1 MFVSTDSFPDAVLA
15 RNCSCLLALYHL
27 QPKLPLHQKLPEPYS
42 SMWLKL
48 TGMEVKAA
56 KAVEETPSF
65 ACPFCDR
72 VFEKEMGFFCCG
84 FVMSSLKVHVKKDHK
99 GEKLPETS
107 PSDAAEDLSAPTT
120 PAEST
125 EKSSSPSAS
134 TNSGTA
140 PVSTKT
146 TIAPP
151 SSTKSTITP
160 SSSTTPGRRPVSDH
174 RDSEEL
180 RSLSLESRSRFTSKY
195 EQMMEEEKRRV
206 ARAQR
211 ENQRALREQLSKPPP
226 VLLSEANQ
234 QFILS
239 LLRDAGEE
247 TPTSESH
254 NHSSSKETALTK
266 ELVRLGFPESGAA
279 AAAKRCDSVS
289 ACVEWCCVHLEDS
302 QLPPAFRAQ
311 GKQFEVTRNVR
322 GAGETA
328 ARVLVEFGFSPEDAV
343 TAATRETTLE
353 KSLAAVCGA
362 LVEARFEKEVKRSW
376 ETVETEIEAL
386 KAIFNTDEASPAV
399 STETILDCPF
409 LRFVAENEE
418 TPLCLFVVLSPLFGY
433 PSRAPVVL
441 LRSEKVTAVRRLAF
455 TRCVFRRYGEN
466 CEGVLF
472 EVFSDVAALLEQ
484 AEKETPAVARVLLSK
499 LGVTSLSSGV
509 TSLSSGVS
517 SLSSGVSSLSSGV
530 TSLSS
535 GVSSLSSGVS
545 SLSSG
550 VSSLSSGVTSLSSST
565 PSKQPK
571 PHSSKRST
579 SKPTPFSRVVDK
591 QLLTGS
597 PSAEVVSQRIALP
610 IAQYRS
616 QVLAMIRNSQVS
628 ILSGGTGCGKSTQ
641 VPQFLL
647 EEFREGS
654 ERNLN
659 IVVCEPR
666 RISCLGLYNRVLE
679 EQGFREGPQCPVGY
693 QVRGD
698 SK

>member
-1 MFVSTDSFPDAVLA
+1 M
-15 RNCSCLLALYHL
+15 
-27 QPKLPLHQKLPEPYS
+27 
-42 SMWLKL
+42 
-48 TGMEVKAA
+48 
-56 KAVEETPSF
+56 
-65 ACPFCDR
+65 
-72 VFEKEMGFFCCG
+72 
-84 FVMSSLKVHVKKDHK
+84 
-99 GEKLPETS
+99 
-107 PSDAAEDLSAPTT
+107 
-120 PAEST
+120 
-125 EKSSSPSAS
+125 
-134 TNSGTA
+134 
-140 PVSTKT
+140 
-146 TIAPP
+146 
-151 SSTKSTITP
+151 
-160 SSSTTPGRRPVSDH
+160 SDH

-254 NHSSSKETALTK
+254 DHSSSKETALTK

-509 TSLSSGVS
+509 TSLSS
-517 SLSSGVSSLSSGV
+517 
-530 TSLSS
+530 
-535 GVSSLSSGVS
+535 
-545 SLSSG
+545 
-550 VSSLSSGVTSLSSST
+550 ST

-571 PHSSKRST
+571 PHSSKRFT

>member
-1 MFVSTDSFPDAVLA
+1 M
-15 RNCSCLLALYHL
+15 
-27 QPKLPLHQKLPEPYS
+27 
-42 SMWLKL
+42 
-48 TGMEVKAA
+48 
-56 KAVEETPSF
+56 
-65 ACPFCDR
+65 
-72 VFEKEMGFFCCG
+72 
-84 FVMSSLKVHVKKDHK
+84 
-99 GEKLPETS
+99 
-107 PSDAAEDLSAPTT
+107 
-120 PAEST
+120 
-125 EKSSSPSAS
+125 
-134 TNSGTA
+134 
-140 PVSTKT
+140 
-146 TIAPP
+146 
-151 SSTKSTITP
+151 
-160 SSSTTPGRRPVSDH
+160 SDH

-509 TSLSSGVS
+509 
-517 SLSSGVSSLSSGV
+517 
-530 TSLSS
+530 
-535 GVSSLSSGVS
+535 S

>member
-1 MFVSTDSFPDAVLA
+1 MSS
-15 RNCSCLLALYHL
+15 AL
-27 QPKLPLHQKLPEPYS
+27 
-42 SMWLKL
+42 
-48 TGMEVKAA
+48 V
-56 KAVEETPSF
+56 
-65 ACPFCDR
+65 
-72 VFEKEMGFFCCG
+72 
-84 FVMSSLKVHVKKDHK
+84 VMS
-99 GEKLPETS
+99 LPSTWVMMS
-107 PSDAAEDLSAPTT
+107 PTCNPAFSAQEPLLTLLTYAPTFM
-120 PAEST
+120 
-125 EKSSSPSAS
+125 
-134 TNSGTA
+134 
-140 PVSTKT
+140 
-146 TIAPP
+146 
-151 SSTKSTITP
+151 
-160 SSSTTPGRRPVSDH
+160 
-174 RDSEEL
+174 
-180 RSLSLESRSRFTSKY
+180 LEY
-195 EQMMEEEKRRV
+195 
-206 ARAQR
+206 
-211 ENQRALREQLSKPPP
+211 
-226 VLLSEANQ
+226 
-234 QFILS
+234 
-239 LLRDAGEE
+239 
-247 TPTSESH
+247 
-254 NHSSSKETALTK
+254 
-266 ELVRLGFPESGAA
+266 
-279 AAAKRCDSVS
+279 C
-289 ACVEWCCVHLEDS
+289 W
-302 QLPPAFRAQ
+302 
-311 GKQFEVTRNVR
+311 
-322 GAGETA
+322 
-328 ARVLVEFGFSPEDAV
+328 AV
-343 TAATRETTLE
+343 TE
-353 KSLAAVCGA
+353 
-362 LVEARFEKEVKRSW
+362 
-376 ETVETEIEAL
+376 ETVETEMEAL

-499 LGVTSLSSGV
+499 LGVTSLSSG
-509 TSLSSGVS
+509 LS
-517 SLSSGVSSLSSGV
+517 SLSSC
-530 TSLSS
+530 
-535 GVSSLSSGVS
+535 VS

-565 PSKQPK
+565 PSKQPKPHSSKQPK

>member
-1 MFVSTDSFPDAVLA
+1 MILPDPKNHEKDLMFVSTDSFPDAVLA

-72 VFEKEMGFFCCG
+72 MFEKEMGFFCCG

-107 PSDAAEDLSAPTT
+107 PSDAAEDSSAPAT

-134 TNSGTA
+134 TKSGTA

-151 SSTKSTITP
+151 SSTKSTTTPSSTKSTTTP

-254 NHSSSKETALTK
+254 NHSSSKEAALTK

-509 TSLSSGVS
+509 TSLSS
-517 SLSSGVSSLSSGV
+517 
-530 TSLSS
+530 
-535 GVSSLSSGVS
+535 
-545 SLSSG
+545 
-550 VSSLSSGVTSLSSST
+550 ST

-571 PHSSKRST
+571 PHSSKRFT

>member
-134 TNSGTA
+134 TKSGTA

-509 TSLSSGVS
+509 S
-517 SLSSGVSSLSSGV
+517 SLSSGVSSLA
-530 TSLSS
+530 
-535 GVSSLSSGVS
+535 SGVS

>member
-134 TNSGTA
+134 TKSGTA

-254 NHSSSKETALTK
+254 DHSSSKETALTK

-433 PSRAPVVL
+433 PSQAPVVL

-499 LGVTSLSSGV
+499 LGVT
-509 TSLSSGVS
+509 
-517 SLSSGVSSLSSGV
+517 
-530 TSLSS
+530 
-535 GVSSLSSGVS
+535 
-545 SLSSG
+545 
-550 VSSLSSGVTSLSSST
+550 SLSSGVTSLSSST